1 MTPEEKANLDQHV
14 QAIAKIL
21 YADAD
26 KSQMTNLGEIEAGI
40 RVQLQEHVSP
50 QLGVFLSQKL
60 QERMTD
66 TSAL

>member
-1 MTPEEKANLDQHV
+1 MTPEEKIALDQHV

-40 RVQLQEHVSP
+40 RAQLQSHVSP
-50 QLGVFLSQKL
+50 
-60 QERMTD
+60 
-66 TSAL
+66 